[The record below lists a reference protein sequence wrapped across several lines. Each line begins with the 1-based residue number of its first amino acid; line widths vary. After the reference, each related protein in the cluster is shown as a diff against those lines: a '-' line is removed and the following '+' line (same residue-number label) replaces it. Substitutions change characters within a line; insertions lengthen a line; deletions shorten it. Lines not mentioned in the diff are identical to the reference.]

1 MFCKKFVLMPLKDK
15 TIFPLEKNTF
25 YLNLV
30 TASVA
35 HGFEQSYLVLRIQ
48 IKYKYPLIGR

>member
-1 MFCKKFVLMPLKDK
+1 MFFKKFVLMPLKDK